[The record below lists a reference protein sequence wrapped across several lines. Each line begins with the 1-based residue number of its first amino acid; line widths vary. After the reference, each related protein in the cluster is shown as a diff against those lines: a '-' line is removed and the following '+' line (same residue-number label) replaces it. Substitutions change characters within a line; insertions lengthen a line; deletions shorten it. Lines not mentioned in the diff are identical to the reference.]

1 MAFVI
6 IFASLLAGYL
16 AQFLPIRAPEFASA
30 LNRYVLWCAL
40 PALTLLHISKL
51 VLEWQLLLPAAVAW
65 IVFGLAWGW
74 VLGLQKFLKLDR
86 LTIGC
91 LLLTCGLGNT
101 SFVGFPLIRW
111 LYGDSGLKTA
121 IIIDQP
127 GSFLVLSTLG
137 IIAGSLYVGQ
147 QAKASQVLKRIVRFP
162 PFICFV
168 IALLVNMTGYL
179 MPLTLEISLTGLGA
193 TLTPAALLA
202 VGLQLKLKGIQ
213 QHRQA
218 LIWGLGFR
226 LLLSPLFILVIYAGG
241 LGLEGDLLGICVLEA
256 GMAPMI
262 TGSIVAASLGLQP
275 ALASLMVSLGI
286 VLSLLTVPLWYL
298 LLQGLGLG

>member
-16 AQFLPIRAPEFASA
+16 AQFLPIRAPELAGL

-51 VLEWQLLLPAAVAW
+51 SLEWQLLLPAAVAW
-65 IVFGLAWGW
+65 IGFGLAWIW
-74 VLGLQKFLKLDR
+74 VLGLQKYLKLDR

-111 LYGDSGLKTA
+111 LYGESGLETA

-137 IIAGSLYVGQ
+137 LIGGSLYVGQ
-147 QAKASQVLKRIVRFP
+147 QAKAGQILKRIVRFP
-162 PFICFV
+162 PFICF
-168 IALLVNMTGYL
+168 ALALGLNL
-179 MPLTLEISLTGLGA
+179 MAYRWPPLLETSLTGLGA

-202 VGLQLKLKGIQ
+202 VGLQLKLKGIGQ
-213 QHRQA
+213 YRQA

-226 LLLSPLFILVIYAGG
+226 LLLSPLSILLLYAGG
-241 LGLEGDLLGICVLEA
+241 LGLRGDLLGICVLEA

-286 VLSLLTVPLWYL
+286 VLSLLSVPLWYL
-298 LLQGLGLG
+298 LLQSFGLG

>member
-51 VLEWQLLLPAAVAW
+51 VLEWRLLLPAAVAW
-65 IVFGLAWGW
+65 LVFGLAWVW
-74 VLGLQKFLKLDR
+74 VLGLQKYLKLDR

-111 LYGDSGLKTA
+111 LYGESGLETA

-137 IIAGSLYVGQ
+137 LIAGSLYVGQ
-147 QAKASQVLKRIVRFP
+147 QAQASQIIGRIVRFP
-162 PFICFV
+162 PFICFA
-168 IALLVNMTGYL
+168 IALCCN
-179 MPLTLEISLTGLGA
+179 LTGLRFPVSLETSLSVLGA

-213 QHRQA
+213 THRQA
-218 LIWGLGFR
+218 LLWGLGFR
-226 LLLSPLFILVIYAGG
+226 LVVSPLCILLIYAGG
-241 LGLEGDLLGICVLEA
+241 LGLQGDLLGICVLEA

-286 VLSLLTVPLWYL
+286 VLSLVTVPIWFYS
-298 LLQGLGLG
+298 LQGLHL